1 MNISPFK
8 ASIAQ
13 IAEQIQP
20 FHVMKI
26 LGEAKALEA
35 AGKKIIHMEIG
46 EPDFPSLPCVHEA
59 AMHAAALGLTHYTP
73 TMGLPALRDK
83 LSHFYQHFY
92 SADVAADNIMITPG
106 SSSALHLVL
115 TAILNPGDKV
125 LLSDPAYPCNRQFV
139 KLLQGKIIGIPV
151 GCETQYQ
158 LNSELLKTHWQP
170 GIKAVMVA
178 SPANP
183 TGTIIEQAELLSM
196 ANFLAEKNCYFIVDE
211 IYQGLIYERPAES
224 ILAHK
229 NLPNNVIVINSF
241 SKYFGMTGWRLGW
254 CIAPDALM
262 PVLERLGQNLFLA
275 ASTPSQ
281 YGALRVLETD
291 ALDNLELRRQMF
303 EARRNTLYHSMRDAG
318 FRLKVLPQGAFY
330 LYWDISDFT
339 DNADQFCFDLLRD
352 TGVAITPGRDFGDY
366 QANQHVRLAYTTTE
380 AELVLAVQ
388 KMAQFIKD
396 INPSK

>member
-1 MNISPFK
+1 
-8 ASIAQ
+8 
-13 IAEQIQP
+13 
-20 FHVMKI
+20 
-26 LGEAKALEA
+26 
-35 AGKKIIHMEIG
+35 
-46 EPDFPSLPCVHEA
+46 
-59 AMHAAALGLTHYTP
+59 
-73 TMGLPALRDK
+73 
-83 LSHFYQHFY
+83 
-92 SADVAADNIMITPG
+92 
-106 SSSALHLVL
+106 
-115 TAILNPGDKV
+115 
-125 LLSDPAYPCNRQFV
+125 
-139 KLLQGKIIGIPV
+139 
-151 GCETQYQ
+151 
-158 LNSELLKTHWQP
+158 
-170 GIKAVMVA
+170 
-178 SPANP
+178 
-183 TGTIIEQAELLSM
+183 M